1 MTSSPRELKSHIVFS
16 LLEQNIVLLLRHDNA
31 DLRLTEYGHELG
43 LIDEARYAAYK
54 KKWSDIEEAI
64 GIMAKTNVADKKGLN
79 AYFEEMGYPADNEG
93 HKGLELLKRP
103 HFDYRRIAPLMPEL
117 SKFDFD
123 DDALLALETRV
134 KYEGYIK
141 KEEKEA
147 ATLVKQEG
155 MLLPTGVD
163 YLKVEGLRLEARQ
176 KLNAVQPRT
185 IAQASRISGVNPC
198 RCFDSHFDPKE
209 GQEIM
214 TYEELHK
221 LCWDSDIVISVE
233 TMAKL
238 RDYAHLLMKWNKKM
252 NLTAIDQEEDIVE
265 KHFYDCIIPAKVF
278 DFHDKTLVDLGT
290 GAGFPGMLLAV
301 LYPTLQVT
309 LIDATAKKFEFLK
322 DVKEQLNL
330 TNVKFVVGRV
340 EEQSALRETF
350 DVCTA
355 RGFGSL
361 SEIIEVGV
369 PLLKVGGTLIAM
381 KSSKGV
387 ERSLEFQ

>member
-1 MTSSPRELKSHIVFS
+1 
-16 LLEQNIVLLLRHDNA
+16 
-31 DLRLTEYGHELG
+31 
-43 LIDEARYAAYK
+43 
-54 KKWSDIEEAI
+54 
-64 GIMAKTNVADKKGLN
+64 
-79 AYFEEMGYPADNEG
+79 
-93 HKGLELLKRP
+93 
-103 HFDYRRIAPLMPEL
+103 
-117 SKFDFD
+117 
-123 DDALLALETRV
+123 
-134 KYEGYIK
+134 
-141 KEEKEA
+141 
-147 ATLVKQEG
+147 
-155 MLLPTGVD
+155 
-163 YLKVEGLRLEARQ
+163 
-176 KLNAVQPRT
+176 
-185 IAQASRISGVNPC
+185 
-198 RCFDSHFDPKE
+198 
-209 GQEIM
+209 M

-252 NLTAIDQEEDIVE
+252 NLTAIDQEDEIVE

-290 GAGFPGMLLAV
+290 GAGFPGLLLSV

-340 EEQSALRETF
+340 EEQTALRETF

-387 ERSLEFQ
+387 EEVLNSNKALQQLESKITNQQRDTLPSNHDVRLNIFITKCQKTTPKYPRKWAEIVAKPL